1 MKTVY
6 LAWVFHGNMSYD
18 RYTKHTIRR
27 QFPLAYQVMID
38 EFMQYPELKGHV
50 ELSGLSVETLRLW
63 APDTIAQLRRLADRG
78 QITFC
83 ASYFAASVNAC
94 MDGNSHMDAL
104 RLGTQIV
111 AETCGLAYTYTSRKM
126 PLSHHM
132 SWSSR

>member
-50 ELSGLSVETLRLW
+50 ELSGLSVETLRLLQQ
-63 APDTIAQLRRLADRG
+63 PRDKSNGNETHSIVKQ
-78 QITFC
+78 
-83 ASYFAASVNAC
+83 ASE
-94 MDGNSHMDAL
+94 HHWH
-104 RLGTQIV
+104 
-111 AETCGLAYTYTSRKM
+111 AETE
-126 PLSHHM
+126 
-132 SWSSR
+132 